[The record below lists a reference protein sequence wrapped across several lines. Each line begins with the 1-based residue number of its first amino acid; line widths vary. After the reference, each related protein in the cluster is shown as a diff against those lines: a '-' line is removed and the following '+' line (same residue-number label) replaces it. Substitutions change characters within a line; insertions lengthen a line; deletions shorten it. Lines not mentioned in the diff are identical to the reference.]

1 MQSLG
6 VTISEVLVS
15 FLKKQLVM
23 MHLILFLKPFLQL
36 LKSSDHQMYALVVA

>member
-6 VTISEVLVS
+6 VTISEVFVS

-23 MHLILFLKPFLQL
+23 MRLILFLEPFLQL
-36 LKSSDHQMYALVVA
+36 LKSSDHLMYALVVA